1 MGIDY
6 GWEKFFNVLSY
17 AVGSAASPQERLE
30 GVIVGTNHLERDN
43 FPDDETWKA
52 FREMLTA
59 TTSRAAQG
67 DEGTIRAT
75 TSRMTDDE
83 AAKWL
88 TKSVEIFSELA
99 EAYGAQER

>member
-6 GWEKFFNVLSY
+6 GWEKFFNTLSY

-30 GVIVGTNHLERDN
+30 SVMVGTNHLERDS
-43 FPDDETWKA
+43 FPDDETREA
-52 FREMLTA
+52 FEEMLKA
-59 TTSRAAQG
+59 TTSRAAQR

-75 TSRMTDDE
+75 TSRMTNDE

-88 TKSVEIFSELA
+88 TKAFKIFAEIA
-99 EAYGAQER
+99 EAYGAQQH